1 VRKSFVGLHSYTGCD
16 SVSAFGGRGKLGALK
31 LCIKEPKYQK
41 ALGDL
46 GQRWMLSADLYD
58 TLQEFTCH
66 MCATRL
72 PVTEVNDMR
81 YQLFKAKR
89 GDIESGQL
97 PPCND
102 CLYFHALRANYQ
114 SCIWRRSLH
123 NYPSIPS
130 PEGHGWVLNEEGQL
144 IIQWMK
150 GPPAPDVVLEFM
162 SCKCSRVCSHPD
174 CQCMANGLK
183 CTEMCKLQTCDNM
196 KSDSEFTMEQ
206 DSSDEDDASDEE

>member
-1 VRKSFVGLHSYTGCD
+1 MGLHSYTGCD

-46 GQRWMLSADLYD
+46 GQRMMLSADLYD

-66 MCATRL
+66 MYATRL
-72 PVTEVNDMR
+72 PVTEVNDMH

-102 CLYFHALRANYQ
+102 CLYFHTLRANYQ

-123 NYPSIPS
+123 
-130 PEGHGWVLNEEGQL
+130 
-144 IIQWMK
+144 
-150 GPPAPDVVLEFM
+150 
-162 SCKCSRVCSHPD
+162 
-174 CQCMANGLK
+174 
-183 CTEMCKLQTCDNM
+183 
-196 KSDSEFTMEQ
+196 
-206 DSSDEDDASDEE
+206 